1 MAAFSPPPLKGLPAP
16 VDSSSGSPPRSLGTR
31 TMSGDSVPDPRATRT
46 VGRAASRTV
55 GRGSPKTPLGPP
67 KDGGSCSGDET
78 LMETWEKAKPMQTR
92 SLRLYNLPSPPQ
104 DEKVVE
110 FLGGVV

>member
-1 MAAFSPPPLKGLPAP
+1 MDDQCLL
-16 VDSSSGSPPRSLGTR
+16 
-31 TMSGDSVPDPRATRT
+31 
-46 VGRAASRTV
+46 
-55 GRGSPKTPLGPP
+55 
-67 KDGGSCSGDET
+67 KDGFYLVELVDINLLLFAPIRTSGT
-78 LMETWEKAKPMQTR
+78 FKPMQTR